1 MGEDSKNVRVRV
13 NSGGSMGLVWIMGWL
28 FTIGFLHL
36 ALPRTLYAL
45 VVWPFY
51 LGRFFAR

>member
-1 MGEDSKNVRVRV
+1 MGEDSKAVKVKV
-13 NSGGSMGLVWIMGWL
+13 NSNCGLGIIWFIGWL

-36 ALPRTLYAL
+36 ALPRALYAIIL
-45 VVWPFY
+45 WPWY